1 VLEELFME
9 CRSEMDAKPKH
20 EDISTTIP
28 QLENKQVLLEA
39 EVDAILATPAPAP
52 IKEEVKKEETTPAVE
67 GETTG
72 EA

>member
-1 VLEELFME
+1 MLEELFME

-52 IKEEVKKEETTPAVE
+52 
-67 GETTG
+67 
-72 EA
+72 